1 MSKEDD
7 IIERIQSIKRGVEY
21 RAALTQKMMQDDLV
35 HQMANQ
41 SLQEKAT
48 DHEQEK
54 LSEIDRD
61 LYPKEYEAQLRIVK
75 KHQIAL
81 ELINNAVA
89 ENKQGMIDS
98 GKSLDAT

>member
-21 RAALTQKMMQDDLV
+21 RAALIQKMMQDDLV

-75 KHQIAL
+75 KH
-81 ELINNAVA
+81 
-89 ENKQGMIDS
+89 
-98 GKSLDAT
+98 